1 MRLRKVHTWWY
12 SGCCARGCGCVCGC
26 CACGCGCVCGCCA
39 CGFGCVCGC
48 CACGCGCVCGCCAC
62 GCGCAGCGCGC
73 GCGCC
78 CCWSCCW
85 SCCFEKKW
93 IMCMDFNFINIWF
106 YIQLHEQSR
115 PRYYAVSA
123 TAQDSFQPI
132 LVRSRYART
141 TRPGITCTIQLVRQS
156 QSINACS
163 TITSLEMQVYQLSHK

>member
-1 MRLRKVHTWWY
+1 MGVVVFVGVVLVAVVVLAVAVGVAVGVAVVGAVVGAVVLR
-12 SGCCARGCGCVCGC
+12 
-26 CACGCGCVCGCCA
+26 
-39 CGFGCVCGC
+39 
-48 CACGCGCVCGCCAC
+48 
-62 GCGCAGCGCGC
+62 
-73 GCGCC
+73 
-78 CCWSCCW
+78 
-85 SCCFEKKW
+85 
-93 IMCMDFNFINIWF
+93 IMCKDFNFINIWF